1 MKRTAMFI
9 ELVPSKKYPD
19 RFEAIPHEKITCEVI
34 GEMNTGTKIW
44 ADVTTGEQYF
54 LMRMNG
60 IYAFY
65 KE

>member
-1 MKRTAMFI
+1 MKRTAILI

-19 RFEAIPHEKITCEVI
+19 KFEAIPHEKITCEVI
-34 GEMNTGTKIW
+34 GEMNTGTKVW
-44 ADVTTGEQYF
+44 SDVITGEQYF
-54 LMRMNG
+54 LIRMNG